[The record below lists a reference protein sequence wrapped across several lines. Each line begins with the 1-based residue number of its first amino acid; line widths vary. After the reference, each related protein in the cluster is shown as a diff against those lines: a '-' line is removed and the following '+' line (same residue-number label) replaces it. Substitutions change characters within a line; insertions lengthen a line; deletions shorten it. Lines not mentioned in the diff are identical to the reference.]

1 MALKKCPRCE
11 LNYILDGGAYCTV
24 CRREIKGDHDNDH
37 TFELCSVCNEN
48 PALPGKDMCL
58 FCLKEMKGAEQDALE
73 PDVSENTLEIDGVS
87 NMEEIAGE
95 VEDDIPDQ
103 ELSEIDRELSLDD
116 VLDEENE
123 GDDDLDGDGEEAL

>member
-24 CRREIKGDHDNDH
+24 CRREIKGDHDKDH
-37 TFELCSVCNEN
+37 SFELCSVCNEN

-58 FCLKEMKGAEQDALE
+58 FCLKEMNNADKDALE
-73 PDVSENTLEIDGVS
+73 PEVSEASLEIDGVS
-87 NMEEIAGE
+87 NMEEIASE
-95 VEDDIPDQ
+95 VGDDIPAQ

-116 VLDEENE
+116 VLEEE
-123 GDDDLDGDGEEAL
+123 EDDLDGDGEEDL